1 MVLWELKWW
10 EIIIFVVEFGVIV
23 YLIIKA
29 PNSPDLTKKSTSSE
43 CNSGKISPLKPAITE
58 KSNEDFTVE

>member
-43 CNSGKISPLKPAITE
+43 CNPRKSSSLKPAIPE